1 MFFSA
6 RLVCFLSLFSCVF
19 HLTPALGET
28 KNQAEKVCGYSPIH
42 ELKYSKISSHFSY
55 VNPDAPKGGQISVG
69 RVGYFDSLNF
79 LRYPGTT
86 ISDRK
91 QIPLFID
98 HYLFDSFL
106 VQSSDEVAGFYCL
119 AAKEVHVSPDFSEV
133 SFVLNPAVRFHD
145 GKALTVDDA
154 IFTFETLKK
163 QGHPYYR
170 QVLRNVTI
178 TPFGE
183 NGVTYKTKRKGDKKF
198 VAVIGTLPLH
208 PKHFWVN
215 GKLNSK
221 TMHIPLGSGPYK
233 ISKVK
238 SGQFAVLNR
247 IKDYWAEDHFTQK
260 GRYNFDQIKIDY
272 FRDHGSSIEAF
283 KGKHYDIRVEQSALD
298 WEKAYAGEALQAG
311 SIKKHVIKTNKPGD
325 MYFLAFNQRRAIFKN
340 RNVRKAFALLYDF
353 EQTNKVLFY
362 GLHKPIKSTYGESA
376 LSANG
381 PATKTEQQALAPF
394 IKHLPT
400 DIFKKEAPLFYN
412 EEKNT
417 RQKIRE
423 AIKLLDGAN
432 IVLKNGIRID
442 PQTGEPLKLEVAYLD
457 LRHRRILLTYAEKLK
472 AAGIQL
478 ILAEREAFAARKK
491 VLDHEFDMV
500 ILKWSPELLAGVSE
514 GLLWGSALADVKGS
528 YALAGV
534 KDPVLDYA
542 IGLLRRAKNWD
553 EMTNAA
559 KLFDRVFRWQI
570 HAVPLWQTNETWVA
584 YWDKFSR
591 PVPSSLFDV
600 TLIDLWWAK
609 DLRQSKYI
617 D

>member
-1 MFFSA
+1 M
-6 RLVCFLSLFSCVF
+6 
-19 HLTPALGET
+19 
-28 KNQAEKVCGYSPIH
+28 
-42 ELKYSKISSHFSY
+42 
-55 VNPDAPKGGQISVG
+55 
-69 RVGYFDSLNF
+69 
-79 LRYPGTT
+79 
-86 ISDRK
+86 
-91 QIPLFID
+91 
-98 HYLFDSFL
+98 
-106 VQSSDEVAGFYCL
+106 
-119 AAKEVHVSPDFSEV
+119 
-133 SFVLNPAVRFHD
+133 
-145 GKALTVDDA
+145 
-154 IFTFETLKK
+154 
-163 QGHPYYR
+163 
-170 QVLRNVTI
+170 
-178 TPFGE
+178 
-183 NGVTYKTKRKGDKKF
+183 
-198 VAVIGTLPLH
+198 
-208 PKHFWVN
+208 
-215 GKLNSK
+215 
-221 TMHIPLGSGPYK
+221 
-233 ISKVK
+233 
-238 SGQFAVLNR
+238 
-247 IKDYWAEDHFTQK
+247 
-260 GRYNFDQIKIDY
+260 
-272 FRDHGSSIEAF
+272 
-283 KGKHYDIRVEQSALD
+283 
-298 WEKAYAGEALQAG
+298 
-311 SIKKHVIKTNKPGD
+311 
-325 MYFLAFNQRRAIFKN
+325 
-340 RNVRKAFALLYDF
+340 
-353 EQTNKVLFY
+353 
-362 GLHKPIKSTYGESA
+362 HKPIKSTYGESA